1 MMDDKTNPRLGLP
14 IFTLF
19 QGRHINMRAWI
30 YNWITCLVSAL
41 GNTVKVGNF
50 LFWNLEAENCS
61 ANFVPVTLLLHS
73 AQIGRMSRGRGETGA
88 VADRTR
94 SV

>member
-1 MMDDKTNPRLGLP
+1 
-14 IFTLF
+14 
-19 QGRHINMRAWI
+19 MRAWI
-30 YNWITCLVSAL
+30 YNWITCLVSATFE

-61 ANFVPVTLLLHS
+61 ANIVLVLLHS

>member
-61 ANFVPVTLLLHS
+61 ANIVPVLLHS

-88 VADRTR
+88 VAGRTR